1 MRVFK
6 WKSRS
11 FFFINSRKLG
21 GDFARTRRNNIDR
34 ARVARCHGS
43 KPPAER
49 SDSQSAFFFTFRKI
63 DSILVVT
70 SRVIRLPWSI
80 LASACRSNGR
90 CAIERSSSRKPSLTE
105 FRVRDARATSV
116 PPHITTAIAT
126 DAHCQRP
133 SGRLDQYF
141 PVLRLVYR
149 FDYSHETGRHS
160 RFYYRE
166 KGKEENAFA
175 LEISRYRNRSC
186 RVFFLDFS
194 VSSFSPG
201 ARTYMRHVPR
211 LREMLKCS

>member
-1 MRVFK
+1 VYLNENLGRFFLLTVGNSAETSLVHVAIILTVQG
-6 WKSRS
+6 SRAAT
-11 FFFINSRKLG
+11 
-21 GDFARTRRNNIDR
+21 DRN
-34 ARVARCHGS
+34 
-43 KPPAER
+43 PPAER

-201 ARTYMRHVPR
+201 ARTYM
-211 LREMLKCS
+211 